1 MKHTGVQAGLLA
13 AILFGAGTPI
23 AKMLLDD
30 TSPWMLAGLL
40 YIGSGVGLGIYRLI
54 RRAPR
59 VRLARGEVPYLAGA
73 ILFGGVLGP
82 VLLLVGLTNLPATGA
97 SLLLNAEAVLTAVIA
112 WVVFREHVSARTAI
126 GMLVIVA
133 GAVVLA
139 VPTGV
144 EFGSV
149 WPSLA
154 VLAACLC
161 WAVDNNLTRRVSHVD
176 ATWTAAIKGGVA
188 GPVNLALALLLGAS
202 LPALGNVLAAM
213 TVGLFAYGVSLVLFI
228 VSMRHVGTARAG
240 AYFSIAPFFGAA
252 LAVALGEPVTVPL
265 MIAAALMGVGV
276 WLHVTERHQHTH
288 THEPITHEHMHT
300 HDDHHDHEHDEP
312 VPVGARH
319 SHVHTHAPLTHDH
332 PHFPDTHHRHRHER
346 D

>member
-13 AILFGAGTPI
+13 AILFGAGTPV

-30 TSPWMLAGLL
+30 ASPWMLAGLL
-40 YIGSGVGLGIYRLI
+40 YIGSGVGLGVYRVL
-54 RRAPR
+54 RRSPR
-59 VRLARGEVPYLAGA
+59 VRLARREMPYLAGA

-82 VLLLVGLTNLPATGA
+82 VLLLVGLSNLPASGA

-112 WVVFREHVSARTAI
+112 WVVFREHVSVRTAV

-133 GAVVLA
+133 GAAVLT
-139 VPTGV
+139 VPSGI

-154 VLAACLC
+154 VIAACLC
-161 WAVDNNLTRRVSHVD
+161 WAVDNNLTRAISHVD
-176 ATWTAAIKGGVA
+176 AVWTAAVKGGVA

-202 LPALGNVLAAM
+202 LPAVGNVLAAM
-213 TVGLFAYGVSLVLFI
+213 GVGLFAYGVSLVLFI

-252 LAVALGEPVTVPL
+252 LAVGLGEPVTVPL
-265 MIAAALMGVGV
+265 AVAATLMGLGV
-276 WLHVTERHQHTH
+276 WLHVTERHSHLH
-288 THEPITHEHMHT
+288 THEAITHEHMHT
-300 HDDHHDHEHDEP
+300 HDEHHQHHHDEP
-312 VPVGARH
+312 IPAGTRH
-319 SHVHTHAPLTHDH
+319 SHPHTHEAITHEH
-332 PHFPDTHHRHRHER
+332 PHFPDAHHRHRHR
-346 D
+346 H